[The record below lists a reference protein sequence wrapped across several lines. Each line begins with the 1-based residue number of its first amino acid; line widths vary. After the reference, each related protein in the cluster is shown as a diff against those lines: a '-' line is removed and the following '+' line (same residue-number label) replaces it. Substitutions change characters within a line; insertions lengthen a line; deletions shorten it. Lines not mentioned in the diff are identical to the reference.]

1 MDRAGNTDI
10 VETCW
15 GYLSK
20 TSVVNPRR
28 VRPEV
33 FVWRRGSAQMVL
45 RVNPELNN
53 VSFYSVLVSDVKP
66 SDSLFRH
73 LLLYN
78 ALQRREAM
86 GLVEREGKL
95 YVVMKYTL
103 EMELVTAESIQRHAY
118 AMQEVADKLDTELAT
133 TYGGQLHYEDWKKL
147 DQSGVDNL
155 LGNLFG

>member
-1 MDRAGNTDI
+1 MERAAASDI
-10 VETCW
+10 IETCW

-28 VRPEV
+28 IRPEV

-45 RVNPELNN
+45 RVNPELSN
-53 VSFYSVLVSDVKP
+53 VTFYSVLVSDVRP
-66 SDSLFRH
+66 SDALFRH
-73 LLLYN
+73 LLQYN

-86 GLVEREGKL
+86 GLVEREGRL

-103 EMELVTAESIQRHAY
+103 ELELVTASSIQRHAY
-118 AMQEVADKLDTELAT
+118 AMQEVADQLDTELAG

-147 DQSGVDNL
+147 DQSGVDTL
-155 LGNLFG
+155 LGSLFG